1 MSVGRVFRPGILK
14 NEMVARP
21 LAPAPV
27 SAPAVSRG
35 RWAFAFGRRFLLLL
49 GAGALLAIP
58 SWFDRRAIVAMFAWN
73 LLLLTLWIL
82 DLRRMRPGVL
92 EVTRTWKGPLALGV
106 ESVVTLGV
114 VNTGAVTLLV
124 RLSDDVPVELRR
136 TLPVLDVEVPD
147 ARGTPDTTVQAD
159 YAITPVERGDLE
171 VGAVSARCRT
181 QWGLA
186 ERWLSC
192 SLEQTVRVYPD
203 LYESR
208 RQAMFLIRSKQVAI
222 EKRRAKV
229 SGLGRDFESLREYQ
243 VGDDMRDICWTA
255 TARRAKPVTK
265 IYQPERSQAVWIVV
279 DGGRLL
285 RARIDT
291 RMKLDATV
299 DAALALAEVALAA
312 GDRVGFVT
320 YGRAIHRRLAP
331 DRGHPH
337 LRAILDTLATLKPER
352 AEADH
357 AAAAA
362 TVLAA
367 QKQRALVVWLTDLSE
382 TSAVPDII
390 ESAARLS
397 PQHVVLFALM
407 RQPELTALGAAPP
420 SNEEEMYRVLAA
432 QETLERRDVLLRGL
446 KQRGVLLVDMAPDA
460 PAAALIDQYLSVKD
474 RNLV

>member
-1 MSVGRVFRPGILK
+1 
-14 NEMVARP
+14 MVARP
-21 LAPAPV
+21 LAPPSV
-27 SAPAVSRG
+27 SAPAAARG
-35 RWAFAFGRRFLLLL
+35 RWGFAFGRRFLLLL
-49 GAGALLAIP
+49 GVGALLAIP

-73 LLLLTLWIL
+73 LLLLVVWIL
-82 DLRRMRPGVL
+82 DLRRMHPGVL
-92 EVTRTWKGPLALGV
+92 EVTRAWKGPLALGV
-106 ESVVTLGV
+106 ESAVTLRV
-114 VNTGAVTLLV
+114 VNTGAVSLLV

-136 TLPVLDVEVPD
+136 TLPVVDLDVPTV
-147 ARGTPDTTVQAD
+147 RGASEATVAQAD
-159 YAITPVERGDLE
+159 YAVMPAERGDLD
-171 VGAVSARCRT
+171 VGAVSVRCRT
-181 QWGLA
+181 EWGIG
-186 ERWLSC
+186 ERWLSA
-192 SLEQTVRVYPD
+192 SLGQTVRVYPD

-243 VGDDMRDICWTA
+243 VGDDVRDICWTA

-285 RARIDT
+285 RARIDA

-312 GDRVGFVT
+312 GDRVGLVT
-320 YGRAIHRRLAP
+320 YGRSIHHRLAP

-337 LRAILDTLATLKPER
+337 LRAILDTLATLRPER

-362 TVLAA
+362 TVLSA

-397 PQHVVLFALM
+397 PQHVVLFALI

-420 SNEEEMYRVLAA
+420 VTEEEMYRVLAA

-446 KQRGVLLVDMAPDA
+446 RQRGVLLVDIAPDA